1 MGSETTNH
9 VRSHL
14 LLLKIDLFFSDWI
27 ETKPSGSAVMTS
39 SAIGQEKHEAV
50 PVGAT
55 RKKHLSGVLRQIG
68 AILDPVQ
75 SFHILGDESIRFST
89 FQEFS
94 GSGQLGTSIFLLS
107 TILARVGCYIN
118 LLLLNERNGRPQSNF
133 VNE

>member
-55 RKKHLSGVLRQIG
+55 RRKHLSGVLRQIG

-75 SFHILGDESIRFST
+75 SVHILGDESIRFSPV
-89 FQEFS
+89 QEFN
-94 GSGQLGTSIFLLS
+94 LS
-107 TILARVGCYIN
+107 TSCSKSVSQPIFHFL
-118 LLLLNERNGRPQSNF
+118 F
-133 VNE
+133 

>member
-1 MGSETTNH
+1 
-9 VRSHL
+9 
-14 LLLKIDLFFSDWI
+14 
-27 ETKPSGSAVMTS
+27 MTS

-75 SFHILGDESIRFST
+75 SVHILGDESIRFST

-94 GSGQLGTSIFLLS
+94 GSGQLVYLYSHEETTS
-107 TILARVGCYIN
+107 
-118 LLLLNERNGRPQSNF
+118 E
-133 VNE
+133 